1 MAQKLIF
8 YFFAIIALWSAVM
21 VITRKN
27 PVHAVLFLV
36 LTFVTSA
43 ALWILLEAE
52 FLGIVLIL
60 VYVGAVMVLFLFVV
74 MMLDI
79 DLAVLRAGFVRNLPL
94 ALLIAALMAVEILL
108 LVGPSH
114 FGLDHFPKPPP
125 LGAEVDNTRE
135 LGRLLYTVH
144 VYPVE
149 IAAVI
154 LLLAIV
160 AAIRLTLRR
169 RADHRSP
176 DPAHQIRVRRS
187 ERIRLVKMPPE
198 DVSSAVL
205 GAQPKDGAAGSS

>member
-8 YFFAIIALWSAVM
+8 YLFAIITLWSAVM

-36 LTFVTSA
+36 LTFGTSA

-52 FLGIVLIL
+52 FLGIALIL
-60 VYVGAVMVLFLFVV
+60 VYVGAVLVLFLFVV

-79 DLAVLRAGFVRNLPL
+79 DLAALRAGFVHNLPL
-94 ALLIAALMAVEILL
+94 ALLIAAVMATEILL
-108 LVGPSH
+108 LVGSSE
-114 FGLDHFPKPPP
+114 FGLEQFPKPAP
-125 LGAEVDNTRE
+125 LGAEIDNTRE

-169 RADHRSP
+169 RSDHRSP
-176 DPAHQIRVRRS
+176 DPARQIRVERS
-187 ERIRLVKMPPE
+187 ERIRLVKMSPE
-198 DVSSAVL
+198 DVSPLAPASCPENSTA
-205 GAQPKDGAAGSS
+205 SN